1 MSVKPQVIYESDRCK
16 VYLWDGVT
24 PGDPGEA
31 LSCDTFT
38 PREVQVEGYFMRA
51 FLDAS
56 CGGGWEPVVSMPL
69 DGMAR
74 VDTEALKVR
83 PRIEGAEGMKVKFW
97 LVVRR

>member
-1 MSVKPQVIYESDRCK
+1 MSAKPVVVFESDRCK

-24 PGDPGEA
+24 PDAPGEA

-38 PREVQVEGYFMRA
+38 PRTVQVEGDFTRAYF
-51 FLDAS
+51 DAS

-69 DGMAR
+69 DGISKA
-74 VDTEALKVR
+74 DTEALKVR
-83 PRIEGAEGMKVKFW
+83 PRIDGAEGMEAKFW